1 MNRND
6 IGYIFVQYINDPNN
20 GKKRP
25 ILIIRDSDE
34 MLKFYK
40 ITSKYVNKSVN
51 IKKNYF
57 EINDWHYAGLRKK
70 SWIDINHPYSIDKP
84 SEFYNGL
91 KHFDHLSENDIFR
104 FETFIK
110 TH

>member
-51 IKKNYF
+51 IKK
-57 EINDWHYAGLRKK
+57 ITLKLMTGTMLDYAK
-70 SWIDINHPYSIDKP
+70 SHGSI
-84 SEFYNGL
+84 
-91 KHFDHLSENDIFR
+91 
-104 FETFIK
+104 
-110 TH
+110 

>member
-1 MNRND
+1 MKMMNRND

-34 MLKFYK
+34 MLKFY
-40 ITSKYVNKSVN
+40 
-51 IKKNYF
+51 
-57 EINDWHYAGLRKK
+57 
-70 SWIDINHPYSIDKP
+70 
-84 SEFYNGL
+84 NGL

-104 FETFIK
+104 FESFIK